1 MARRGFPG
9 EGSNHYGAAGLTRRI
24 RLLDAWV
31 VLSGVGAL
39 TLIGPLRGALEA
51 FPLVLFISTLI
62 VFMVPGVLL
71 AHWFLGG
78 RFSGAASVPVSF
90 AISTGLFGL
99 LGVPTLILQQSLEVY
114 LWIAGVVLVAFMA
127 AAGFRV
133 FRRKPPVKGKG
144 GSSDGLA
151 VNLLWVPFLLAGAA
165 LAFVSRARI
174 PGFYNDWWVY
184 VAYVRE
190 LMNTHDL
197 GRYEPYFGA
206 ETGISR
212 LKINGWL
219 LEQAAFS
226 RLSGIDPVNLVLQ
239 YLSPT
244 VVLVSLLA
252 FYALVRV
259 LLKSETA
266 ALLLGSLYALFLL
279 ITLRSPLF
287 DFGNEFVTR
296 ITDDKLTSRF
306 VFLPV
311 ALAFAIVY
319 LKSKELRYLA
329 VFAFLCW
336 AMMAVH
342 PVGLAITGISMTGF
356 SLFYLAFNWRKRGA
370 WARISGLGLAGAS
383 ALLGPALFVLALGE
397 PFTDVLKNADI
408 NAGDPDVLAN
418 MVFAR
423 PERKRIFELA
433 DGSYIMHPSLLM
445 EPLVLAAF
453 FLGVPFLIRR
463 LKSTLAARLLLGMLL
478 AATAVCYLP
487 PIATFFGDNI
497 IVPGQ
502 LWRLAWPI
510 PLAAF
515 LIVGWMAWEA
525 TRRAGIGMDRAGIPP
540 RFGQL
545 LPLALVVALM
555 AVAAPATING
565 VKKAYQA
572 NEVAHNGGSC
582 FDPILPWMRD
592 NVTEPS
598 VVLGPDAFN
607 TCIPAYSTRANV
619 VSFRGGL
626 VLGVLPALERR
637 APGQIEVPQSALDV
651 RKFFSGRL
659 TAGEAMR
666 ILRHYKVDHVLVPA
680 NSPLNQPLERLPGF
694 ALVDTPGERY
704 NLYTVDRRMLGDR
717 AMSGWRTGGS

>member
-1 MARRGFPG
+1 MARQVFDARFEYPSPG
-9 EGSNHYGAAGLTRRI
+9 EDGKHFGAPGLKRRI
-24 RLLDAWV
+24 QKFDAGV
-31 VLSGVGAL
+31 VFFGAGAL
-39 TLIGPLRGALEA
+39 ILLGTLRGAFEA
-51 FPLVLFISTLI
+51 FPLVLFLGALI
-62 VFMVPGVLL
+62 LYMVPGVLL
-71 AHWFLGG
+71 SHWFLGE
-78 RFSGAASVPVSF
+78 RFPGAASVPLSF

-99 LGVPTLILQQSLEVY
+99 LGVPMLIFQLRLEIY
-114 LWIAGVVLVAFMA
+114 LWVSGAVLVAFLVVA
-127 AAGFRV
+127 SFSA
-133 FRRKPPVKGKG
+133 FRRRPPVESRSGFSG
-144 GSSDGLA
+144 GLY
-151 VNLLWVPFLLAGAA
+151 VNLLWVPFLVSGTA
-165 LAFVSRARI
+165 LAFASRARI

-197 GRYEPYFGA
+197 GRYEPYFGT

-239 YLSPT
+239 YLGPT
-244 VVLVSLLA
+244 TVLVSLLA

-266 ALLLGSLYALFLL
+266 ALLIGSLYALFLL

-287 DFGNEFVTR
+287 DFGSEFVTR
-296 ITDDKLTSRF
+296 IVDDKLTARF

-311 ALAFAIVY
+311 ALAVAVVY

-356 SLFYLAFNWRKRGA
+356 ALFYLAFNWRKRGA

-397 PFTDVLKNADI
+397 SLTDVLKDADI

-453 FLGVPFLIRR
+453 FLGGPFLIRR

-478 AATAVCYLP
+478 AATAVCYIP
-487 PIATFFGDNI
+487 PIATFVGNQI

-525 TRRAGIGMDRAGIPP
+525 THRAQLVLNRARGLRRLAG
-540 RFGQL
+540 L
-545 LPLALVVALM
+545 LPLALVAAVMAM
-555 AVAAPATING
+555 AAPTAVAG
-565 VKKAYQA
+565 VKDSYRAY
-572 NEVAHNGGSC
+572 EVARSGGSC

-592 NVTEPS
+592 NVAEPS
-598 VVLGPDAFN
+598 IVLAPDAFN
-607 TCIPAYSTRANV
+607 TCIPAYSARADV

-626 VLGVLPALERR
+626 VLSVLPALERR

-659 TAGEAMR
+659 SVEEATR
-666 ILRHYKVDHVLVPA
+666 ILQRYEVDYVLVPA
-680 NSPLNQPLERLPGF
+680 DSPLNEPLKGLPGF
-694 ALVDTPGERY
+694 AVVDTPGERY
-704 NLYTVDRRMLGDR
+704 TLYTVDRDELG
-717 AMSGWRTGGS
+717 G

>member
-1 MARRGFPG
+1 MKRQIQMFDAGVVV
-9 EGSNHYGAAGLTRRI
+9 SGA
-24 RLLDAWV
+24 V
-31 VLSGVGAL
+31 AL
-39 TLIGPLRGALEA
+39 ILIGPLRDTFQA
-51 FPLVLFISTLI
+51 FPLVLFVGTL
-62 VFMVPGVLL
+62 VLFVSPGVLL
-71 AHWFLGG
+71 SHWFLKE
-78 RFSGAASVPVSF
+78 RFPGAASVPVSF
-90 AISTGLFGL
+90 AISVGLFGL
-99 LGVPTLILQQSLEVY
+99 LGIPMLIFQLSLEVY
-114 LWIAGVVLVAFMA
+114 LWLSGAVLV
-127 AAGFRV
+127 GFLATASFRA
-133 FRRKPPVKGKG
+133 FRRRPLVEGKSGSLG
-144 GSSDGLA
+144 GLS
-151 VNLLWVPFLLAGAA
+151 VNLLWVPFLVSGAI
-165 LAFVSRARI
+165 LAFTSRARI

-197 GRYEPYFGA
+197 GRYEPYFGT

-226 RLSGIDPVNLVLQ
+226 RLSGIDPVDLVLQ

-244 VVLVSLLA
+244 LIIVALLA
-252 FYALVRV
+252 FYILVRV

-266 ALLLGSLYALFLL
+266 ALLIGSLYALFLL
-279 ITLRSPLF
+279 ITLHAPLF

-296 ITDDKLTSRF
+296 IADDKLTARF

-311 ALAFAIVY
+311 ALAVAVVY

-329 VFAFLCW
+329 VFAFFCW

-342 PVGLAITGISMTGF
+342 PVGLAITGISMAGF
-356 SLFYLAFNWRKRGA
+356 TLFYLAFNWRKRESWTKIGA
-370 WARISGLGLAGAS
+370 LGLAGAS
-383 ALLGPALFVLALGE
+383 AILAPALFVLALGE
-397 PFTDVLKNADI
+397 PLTAVLKNADI
-408 NAGDPDVLAN
+408 NSGDPDVLAN
-418 MVFAR
+418 MVFVQ
-423 PERKRIFELA
+423 PGRKRIFELA

-453 FLGVPFLIRR
+453 FLGVPFLVRR

-478 AATAVCYLP
+478 AATAVCYVP
-487 PIATFFGDNI
+487 PIATFVGDNI

-515 LIVGWMAWEA
+515 LTVGWMAWE
-525 TRRAGIGMDRAGIPP
+525 TTQRSEKFLDGVGMPRRVTG
-540 RFGQL
+540 L
-545 LPLALVVALM
+545 LSLALVVALM
-555 AVAAPATING
+555 AVAAPAAMNG

-592 NVTEPS
+592 NVTESS

-607 TCIPAYSTRANV
+607 TCIPAYSARANV

-659 TAGEAMR
+659 TKEEAIR
-666 ILRHYKVDHVLVPA
+666 ILRRYNVDYVLVPED
-680 NSPLNQPLERLPGF
+680 SPLNGPLKRLSGF
-694 ALVDTPGERY
+694 AVVDTPGERY
-704 NLYTVDRRMLGDR
+704 DLYTVDRDELG
-717 AMSGWRTGGS
+717 G